1 MKDIF
6 VERKERVKQSILE
19 KPNVVGVG
27 VGFKNNVP
35 GQKAIVVMVEKKK
48 PLAALSEADLIPRA
62 FGAVKTDVIETG
74 EIKAG
79 FAHKASI
86 PYDLKRTDRWRPAPG
101 GVSIGHYKVTAGTL
115 GTVVYST
122 YSDGTRYLLSNNH
135 VFANSNDAELGDVI
149 LQPGAHDGG
158 IIEDHIAVLHR
169 FAPINFGEEPG
180 SCSIAEYY
188 ARFGNFL
195 AEKVGSKHRVNSIR
209 RDKSYT
215 SINHF
220 DAAIAKP
227 YKSEDIDPSII
238 GIGEVYTTEQ
248 AYLGQRVVKSG
259 RTTEYTEGYISLI
272 HTTVKVNY
280 GSGKIATFDDQLVA
294 GPMSAGGDSGSLVVS
309 GDTTNAVGLLFAGS
323 TQTTIFSPIE
333 PILDYF
339 NVRFMEKR

>member
-6 VERKERVKQSILE
+6 VERKELAKQDILE

-27 VGFKNNVP
+27 VGFKNGVP
-35 GQKAIVVMVEKKK
+35 GQKSIVVMVEKKL
-48 PLAALSEADLIPRA
+48 PLAALSEVDMIPRT

-79 FAHKASI
+79 IALTEE
-86 PYDLKRTDRWRPAPG
+86 LKRTDKWRPAPG
-101 GVSIGHYKVTAGTL
+101 GVSIGHYKITAGTL

-135 VFANSNDAELGDVI
+135 VFANSNDAEKGDPI
-149 LQPGAHDGG
+149 LQPGPHDGG
-158 IIEDHIAVLHR
+158 TLEDQLADLHV
-169 FAPINFGEEPG
+169 FAPIDFSEEPG
-180 SCSIAEYY
+180 LCSIAEYY

-195 AEKVGSKHRVNSIR
+195 AEKMGSKHRVNSIR
-209 RDKSYT
+209 SNIQAVNY
-215 SINHF
+215 F

-227 YKSEDIDPSII
+227 LIQSDIDPGII
-238 GIGEVYTTEQ
+238 GIGEIYGVET
-248 AYLGQRVVKSG
+248 AYIGQRVVKSG
-259 RTTEYTEGYISLI
+259 RTTEFTEGNISLTHATI
-272 HTTVKVNY
+272 KVSY
-280 GSGKIATFDDQLVA
+280 GGGKMATFEDQLVA

-323 TQTTIFSPIE
+323 AQTTIFSPIQ

-339 NVRFMEKR
+339 NVRFVEEK